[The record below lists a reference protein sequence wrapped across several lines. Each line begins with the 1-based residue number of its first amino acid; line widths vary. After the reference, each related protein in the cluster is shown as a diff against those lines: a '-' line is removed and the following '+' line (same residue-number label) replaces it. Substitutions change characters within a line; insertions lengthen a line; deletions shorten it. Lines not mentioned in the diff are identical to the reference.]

1 MVVLDVCNFIKVPVG
16 YTKTLLYKVTVL
28 DYITTLLIV
37 DKRVP
42 TVSNLL
48 KILRYSFPIDSIH
61 IYLVFASR

>member
-1 MVVLDVCNFIKVPVG
+1 MIVLNVRNFIKVPVG

-42 TVSNLL
+42 TVSNLFKDPTL
-48 KILRYSFPIDSIH
+48 LIPDRFH
-61 IYLVFASR
+61 TYLSCFR